1 MENAVAHKCHDKPK
15 IRGKK
20 KQPQQNKKTIENTVK
35 IYYLSLYYR
44 VIIKKFLKNVLVFE
58 REQMKTLPN
67 ENKQV
72 FKKTS
77 FTP

>member
-1 MENAVAHKCHDKPK
+1 MSRQTKDPW
-15 IRGKK
+15 KK
-20 KQPQQNKKTIENTVK
+20 KQPQQNKKTIENAVK

-44 VIIKKFLKNVLVFE
+44 VIIKKFLKNVLVFK

>member
-1 MENAVAHKCHDKPK
+1 MSRQTKDPW
-15 IRGKK
+15 KK
-20 KQPQQNKKTIENTVK
+20 KQPQQNEKTIENAVK

>member
-1 MENAVAHKCHDKPK
+1 MSRQTKDPW
-15 IRGKK
+15 KK